1 VNYGGSS
8 GFGREYIGRLAGN
21 WGIVDVMDCAS
32 AVKELPLDIDL
43 MRIAI
48 RGGSSGGYTTL
59 AVLANAPESEQKLFS
74 AGTSYYGISNL
85 VLLAKDSEYIAM
97 ILFL

>member
-8 GFGREYIGRLAGN
+8 GFGRKYIKRLEGN

-32 AVKELPLDIDL
+32 AVKQLPLDIDL
-43 MRIAI
+43 RRIAI

-59 AVLANAPESEQKLFS
+59 AMLANAPKTDQELFS

-85 VLLAKDSEYIAM
+85 ELLAKDSEYIAM
-97 ILFL
+97 ILSL